1 MNRLRNRSLPFFL
14 AVVVLAA
21 CGGQDEDGPQLG
33 AVQQDV
39 AVAPQGTATTLD
51 IANWN
56 LEWWGDPNN
65 GPTNETLQQ
74 SNVHDAIAGTD
85 FDIWGLEEVV
95 SNAAFNNL
103 KAQLPGYTGFVSN
116 DAVVTGGSASY
127 SSTEQKVA
135 ILYKTSIASL
145 VSARIILTANDFDF
159 AGRPPMEVTLDV
171 TLNGVTERR
180 VFIVLHMKAFN
191 DTASWQRRANASAAL
206 KSYLDSTYPSQ
217 KVFVIGDW
225 NDDLDTSITPGQPS
239 PYANFVADTA
249 RYGFPTR
256 SLTSSTSSTT
266 CNNPDPVDHQLTTN
280 EQFAELVPGSVQV
293 YRLDAQ
299 IASYCTTTT
308 DHFPVLARYQVK
320 GAAPAKVILNEI
332 LANEPGSSTAGEF
345 VEIVNTGGT
354 AVDIG
359 GWQLWDATAMR
370 HTFAAGTTLA
380 AGKAI
385 AVFASA
391 TAIPAGTPNAIGSS
405 TGALSLANGGDTVS
419 IRNAAGTVVDSF
431 TYPASLAAQDG
442 VSMNRNPDATAGASF
457 VLHNTISTLASSP
470 GKHANGAAF

>member
-308 DHFPVLARYQVK
+308 
-320 GAAPAKVILNEI
+320 
-332 LANEPGSSTAGEF
+332 
-345 VEIVNTGGT
+345 
-354 AVDIG
+354 
-359 GWQLWDATAMR
+359 
-370 HTFAAGTTLA
+370 
-380 AGKAI
+380 
-385 AVFASA
+385 
-391 TAIPAGTPNAIGSS
+391 
-405 TGALSLANGGDTVS
+405 
-419 IRNAAGTVVDSF
+419 
-431 TYPASLAAQDG
+431 
-442 VSMNRNPDATAGASF
+442 
-457 VLHNTISTLASSP
+457 
-470 GKHANGAAF
+470 